1 MKNFAAPITLALA
14 CIAYGL
20 VVGCEFYFAAQAQD
34 ATTVCNS
41 GCLMQK
47 MDALNQENHALERTV
62 GELALQINKSI
73 RIGQTVTPFTRK
85 EDMEGDALLTSV
97 PVEIRAAPFRGAS
110 AVPAALCGLSIS
122 I

>member
-1 MKNFAAPITLALA
+1 MQKFAAPITLALA

-20 VVGCEFYFAAQAQD
+20 VVGCAFYFAAQAQG

-73 RIGQTVTPFTRK
+73 RIGQTVTLHTQGGHGGGCLTYIGPS
-85 EDMEGDALLTSV
+85 GDQGCSAS
-97 PVEIRAAPFRGAS
+97 RSFRCSTG
-110 AVPAALCGLSIS
+110 
-122 I
+122 